1 MIPSKSEVHVDGRVL
16 ASDAYSYVN
25 QVHKMMMDVYNT
37 VMGEESEVRT
47 ESFFIDEEYPTKH
60 DRMVFSI
67 IPKNQDMNRIEVEVI
82 ITKEEGVNVFTD
94 EKVPNE
100 VVLKRV
106 NAVSKFV
113 EAHGLS
119 IQEVVPHWWCFDAF
133 ESDAGF
139 VEGLLHISRIMKVKY
154 STLRKQVYED
164 LEKM

>member
-1 MIPSKSEVHVDGRVL
+1 MIPSKSEVHVDERVM
-16 ASDAYSYVN
+16 ASDTYSYVN
-25 QVHKMMMDVYNT
+25 QIHKMMMDVYNT
-37 VMGEESEVRT
+37 LMGEESELRT
-47 ESFFIDEEYPTKH
+47 ERFFINEEYPVEH
-60 DRMVFSI
+60 DRMIFSI
-67 IPKNQDMNRIEVEVI
+67 IPKNQNMNQIEVEI
-82 ITKEEGVNVFTD
+82 TITKEEGVGVFTD
-94 EKVPNE
+94 EKVSNE

-139 VEGLLHISRIMKVKY
+139 VEGLLHISRLMKVKY

-164 LEKM
+164 LENM